1 MNVYE
6 IVEKRYDSPAV
17 ALGFFDGFHIGH
29 KKLFEVLNA
38 NASGIKKVVFTFKN
52 HPDNLLG
59 FDTKYILTNEE
70 RLEFF
75 RNYGIDD
82 VYFIEF
88 NKKIMQMDKD
98 RFIEEILIDKLN
110 ISVVVVG
117 YDFTFGYMAE
127 GDSKYLC
134 EKLHQ
139 FGRKCIVIDP
149 VMYQEHIVSS
159 TLIRRLILE
168 GNIKLANCM
177 LGFHFF
183 ISGTVKKGNRLGKK
197 MGFPTINIKFDKEK
211 IVPKKGVYVTN
222 TIIDDKRYLSI
233 TNVGTN
239 PTVSAS
245 ENIKIETHV
254 LGVDKDL
261 YGKQVKIEFI
271 DFVREEKK
279 FSNINE
285 LKNQIAQDVEYVKA
299 LFCKASI

>member
-6 IVEKRYDSPAV
+6 IVEKRYDNPAV

-110 ISVVVVG
+110 VSVVVVG

-134 EKLHQ
+134 EKLYQ
-139 FGRKCIVIDP
+139 FGRECIVIDP

-183 ISGTVKKGNRLGKK
+183 ISGTVKRGNRLGKK

-239 PTVSAS
+239 PTVSTS
-245 ENIKIETHV
+245 DNIKIETHV
-254 LGVDKDL
+254 LGVDKDM
-261 YGKQVKIEFI
+261 YGKRVKIEFI

-279 FSNINE
+279 FSNIDE
-285 LKNQIAQDVEYVKA
+285 LKNQITQDVEYVKA